1 MPRNYKECLTKSK
14 QNKAP
19 PGQGFLAWVKWL
31 RRPLFTL
38 FFARLCLAAQRPAF
52 VWSGVGNQPVGLAPF
67 VILWKVLGNRKPF
80 FVHKQEAV
88 AIFVDLHIFACA
100 DRGRVF
106 DLFVFVRKKA
116 AGAQSFPQLLIVN
129 RQSLN
134 DGFSY
139 FVVGMGRGA
148 GLFAV
153 FLNKLAHALES
164 FRAGFLAAH
173 G

>member
-14 QNKAP
+14 QNKVP
-19 PGQGFLAWVKWL
+19 HGKGSLAWAKCL
-31 RRPLFTL
+31 RGPLFTL
-38 FFARLCLAAQRPAF
+38 FFARRCLAAQRPAF

-88 AIFVDLHIFACA
+88 AIFVDLHIVACA
-100 DRGRVF
+100 DPGTVL
-106 DLFVFVRKKA
+106 DLFGFVRIKA
-116 AGAQSFPQLLIVN
+116 ARAQRFAQRLIVN
-129 RQSLN
+129 RQSLD

-153 FLNKLAHALES
+153 FLNKLAHALDS
-164 FRAGFLAAH
+164 FRVGLRAAH